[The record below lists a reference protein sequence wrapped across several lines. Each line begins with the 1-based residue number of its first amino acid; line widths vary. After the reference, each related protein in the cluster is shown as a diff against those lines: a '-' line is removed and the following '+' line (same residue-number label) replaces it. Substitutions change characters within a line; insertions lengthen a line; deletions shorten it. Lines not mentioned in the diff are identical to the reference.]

1 MRCFEIDLSHILK
14 IILLNK
20 ETLGKSRQHCTRYNP
35 EYILY
40 AVTEGELY
48 LEESGREI
56 TLVPGDIYIFK
67 KGDFQKPIKE
77 ATCKYYYVHFE
88 TDAFTE
94 YEMTDEEYYSAVKEK
109 KTEFLKSNKLNAGC
123 YDYMRVILRQEN
135 RIENKGFF
143 EYFTGVLENNIF
155 SHKSLDIEKRMNI
168 SNVVATLFLKLEDE
182 TVKLMEKSGRKSAK
196 TYHTVHQIAGYITEN
211 YKSDVGGQDIEREF
225 FLNYDYAN
233 RIFKKIMGCSILNY
247 RNQVRIN
254 AAKVSLLTTGKTL
267 DEIADET
274 GFYDKSYLSRV
285 FKKYEGITPGEYREK
300 ILMERHKL
308 KGE

>member
-1 MRCFEIDLSHILK
+1 MRCFEIDLRHILK

-40 AVTEGELY
+40 AVIEGELY

-56 TLVPGDIYIFK
+56 TLAPGDIYIFK

-88 TDAFTE
+88 TDCFRE
-94 YEMTDEEYYSAVKEK
+94 YEMTDQEYCAAVKEK

-135 RIENKGFF
+135 KIENKGFF
-143 EYFTGVLENNIF
+143 EYFTGILENNIF
-155 SHKSLDIEKRMNI
+155 SHKCQDIEKRMNI
-168 SNVVATLFLKLEDE
+168 SNAVAGLFLKLENE
-182 TVKLMEKSGRKSAK
+182 TVSQMETGVQKNAK
-196 TYHTVHQIAGYITEN
+196 VYRTVQQIAEYIEEN
-211 YKSDVGGQDIEREF
+211 YKLDVGGQDIEKEF
-225 FLNYDYAN
+225 FLNFDYAN
-233 RIFKKIMGCSILNY
+233 RIFKRIIGCSILKY

-254 AAKVSLLTTGKTL
+254 FAKSQLLTTDKTL
-267 DEIADET
+267 EEIANEV
-274 GFYDKSYLSRV
+274 GFYDKSYFSRI
-285 FKKYEGITPGEYREK
+285 FKKYEGLTPGEYREK
-300 ILMERHKL
+300 ILLENY
-308 KGE
+308 